1 MNLFRYVAALLLAS
15 AVTSLAHAQIFYN
28 NTGTQNVV
36 ASFKSS
42 DEIADDTPFSG
53 TQHVA
58 SFTFD
63 YENLNSFPVDATV
76 RFYTVNPSTG
86 HVGDLVATIPVPSLA
101 PGSFQLVTVNLPA
114 SQQFDW
120 TATPGIYNLSNVS
133 GGFVSFQFTGPDHQ
147 TGWYEAT
154 GASLD
159 DFYDVT
165 TGQVIN
171 FSGDASA
178 SFYLQLSGT
187 AQAPTLSNITLK
199 SSSIQ
204 GGTITAARVTLTAP
218 APAGGLIV
226 KLMSSKPS
234 VARLPAT
241 VTIPAGSKSA
251 TVRIQ
256 TQVVQKP
263 TLVTVSAAQ
272 GTTLRLADLTVTP

>member
-1 MNLFRYVAALLLAS
+1 
-15 AVTSLAHAQIFYN
+15 
-28 NTGTQNVV
+28 
-36 ASFKSS
+36 
-42 DEIADDTPFSG
+42 
-53 TQHVA
+53 
-58 SFTFD
+58 
-63 YENLNSFPVDATV
+63 
-76 RFYTVNPSTG
+76 
-86 HVGDLVATIPVPSLA
+86 
-101 PGSFQLVTVNLPA
+101 VTVNLPT

-120 TATPGIYNLSNVS
+120 TATPDSYNLSNVS

-154 GASLD
+154 VASLD

-204 GGTITAARVTLTAP
+204 GGTITAASFTLTAP

-263 TLVTVSAAQ
+263 TLVTISAAQ
-272 GTTLRLADLTVTP
+272 GATLRLADLTVTP